1 MNAPSTNTVTVD
13 LNLLR
18 ATADRVQRSA
28 DALTALRM
36 PELNSADLP
45 GSEVANAMGSVK
57 LADYFEVV
65 IIALEDWALAA
76 RQSADAF
83 ESAEH
88 HATAR
93 LGESHSGS
101 WPAPR

>member
-1 MNAPSTNTVTVD
+1 MDKTTID

-18 ATADRVQRSA
+18 ATADRVQRGA
-28 DALTALRM
+28 DALALLRM

-45 GSEVANAMGSVK
+45 GSEVADVMGSAK

-65 IIALEDWALAA
+65 IIAMEDWALVA
-76 RQSADAF
+76 RRSADAF
-83 ESAEH
+83 ESADQQ
-88 HATAR
+88 ATASI
-93 LGESHSGS
+93 GET

>member
-1 MNAPSTNTVTVD
+1 MDKTTVD

-28 DALTALRM
+28 DALGLLRM

-45 GSEVANAMGSVK
+45 GSEVADVMGSAK

-65 IIALEDWALAA
+65 IIAMEDWALVA
-76 RQSADAF
+76 RRSADAF
-83 ESAEH
+83 ESAEQQ
-88 HATAR
+88 AAIGV
-93 LGESHSGS
+93 GESWS
-101 WPAPR
+101 APR

>member
-1 MNAPSTNTVTVD
+1 MDKATVD

-28 DALTALRM
+28 DALGLLRM

-45 GSEVANAMGSVK
+45 GSQVADVMGSAK

-65 IIALEDWALAA
+65 IIALEDWALVA
-76 RQSADAF
+76 RRSAD
-83 ESAEH
+83 
-88 HATAR
+88 
-93 LGESHSGS
+93 GV
-101 WPAPR
+101 

>member
-1 MNAPSTNTVTVD
+1 MDKTTVD

-28 DALTALRM
+28 DALSLLRM

-45 GSEVANAMGSVK
+45 GSEVADVMGSAK

-65 IIALEDWALAA
+65 IIAMEDWALVA
-76 RQSADAF
+76 RRSADAF
-83 ESAEH
+83 ESTEQQA
-88 HATAR
+88 AVSV
-93 LGESHSGS
+93 GES
-101 WPAPR
+101 WFAPR